1 MSSIHISNPNAR
13 VSWDYPTNES
23 RLTIDVCHV
32 RVIDE
37 VRLRFDFDAHQWV
50 AEQELHAGDL
60 EPATGRW
67 VEVARWSGNAP
78 EVDP

>member
-1 MSSIHISNPNAR
+1 MSAIHLTSHNER
-13 VSWDYPTNES
+13 VVWHYPES
-23 RLTIDVCHV
+23 TSTLVVDICHV

-50 AEQELHAGDL
+50 AEQELHAGDNPL
-60 EPATGRW
+60 GSW